1 MVFVVGIVVLGGFK
15 ADVAAGI
22 QYGSVLGGG
31 MAASEV
37 DVACCLHRY
46 VGTAQPAADG
56 FVVLEAVLVG
66 VLGAG
71 EDAS

>member
-1 MVFVVGIVVLGGFK
+1 MVGIVVLGGFK

-22 QYGSVLGGG
+22 QYGFVLGCG
-31 MAASEV
+31 MAALEA
-37 DVACCLHRY
+37 DIACRLHRY

-66 VLGAG
+66 VFGAG
-71 EDAS
+71 ENAS